1 VDSLIER
8 ITELVMAELASSQPA
23 APTPKKAGRQVLV
36 AAVQG
41 PDGPG
46 WQALRGV
53 KDVRWL
59 GVGCSEQLKSRLG
72 EVRCLP
78 APELW
83 DEAVASAQAVVLP
96 HFPLATLARLAQML
110 GDSPAVGAA
119 LAGVVQGVPVLAAS
133 HDVER
138 IKRHANRLPAGFL
151 NLFQQHLRA
160 VEGMG
165 IQLLEPEALAAQVA
179 QQKKAALAPAR
190 GKDVVTMEDLEA
202 ARRAGVKV
210 LELAHG
216 TIVTPL
222 ARDAAKQM
230 GIEVSFR

>member
-1 VDSLIER
+1 MDSLIER
-8 ITELVMAELASSQPA
+8 ITNLVMAELTQGQPA
-23 APTPKKAGRQVLV
+23 PPSPKKAGRQVLV

-53 KDVRWL
+53 KGVRWL

-83 DEAVASAQAVVLP
+83 DELPVEAVVLP
-96 HFPLATLARLAQML
+96 HFPLATLARTAQML

-119 LAGVVQGVPVLAAS
+119 LAGVVQGIPVLASS

-138 IKRHANRLPAGFL
+138 IKRHSNRLPAGFL

-165 IQLLEPEALAAQVA
+165 LQLLEPEALAAQVA
-179 QQKKAALAPAR
+179 QQRKAVLAPAR

>member
-1 VDSLIER
+1 MR
-8 ITELVMAELASSQPA
+8 ELAQASPA
-23 APTPKKAGRQVLV
+23 PPSPSPVAKKPGRQVLV

-46 WQALRGV
+46 WQALRKVQG
-53 KDVRWL
+53 VRWL

-72 EVRCLP
+72 DVRCLP
-78 APELW
+78 HPDIW
-83 DEAVASAQAVVLP
+83 DEVQAEAVVLP
-96 HFPLATLARLAQML
+96 HFPLAMLARTAQL
-110 GDSPAVGAA
+110 LSDHPAVGAA
-119 LAGVVQGVPVLAAS
+119 LGGVVQGVPVLASS

-138 IKRHANRLPAGFL
+138 IKRHANRLPAAFL
-151 NLFQQHLRA
+151 NLFQQNLRA

-179 QQKKAALAPAR
+179 QQKKATLAPAR

-202 ARRAGVKV
+202 ARRAGVKI